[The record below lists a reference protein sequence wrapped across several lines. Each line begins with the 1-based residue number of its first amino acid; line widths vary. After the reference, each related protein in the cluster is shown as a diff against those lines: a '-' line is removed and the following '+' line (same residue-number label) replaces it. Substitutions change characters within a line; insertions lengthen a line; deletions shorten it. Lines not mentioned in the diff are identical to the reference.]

1 LATRDEP
8 PYHESKPCALS
19 AEAMEGI
26 SFRLLGIKAQV
37 RIATFGP
44 LDCQKPSCLR
54 PEAVGEDYA
63 ALCRE
68 KLAAGAAGLQS
79 G

>member
-1 LATRDEP
+1 
-8 PYHESKPCALS
+8 
-19 AEAMEGI
+19 MEGI
-26 SFRLLGIKAQV
+26 SFGLLGIKAPAMM
-37 RIATFGP
+37 ATFGP

-68 KLAAGAAGLQS
+68 KLAAGAAGLQP